1 MLDILALIIA
11 GVFILPFKGISLIMD
26 GDFGKGIPT
35 MVFGFALWTLV
46 FNW

>member
-1 MLDILALIIA
+1 MLNFLALVII
-11 GVFILPFKGISLIMD
+11 GVFILPFKGIGLIMD

-35 MVFGFALWTLV
+35 MIFGFALWTFF

>member
-1 MLDILALIIA
+1 MLNILTFIIL
-11 GVFILPFKGISLIMD
+11 GVFILPFKGISMIMD
-26 GDFGKGIPT
+26 GDLGKGIPT